1 MEKIQKSTY
10 MQSVDFPIEYTYQ
23 SFISQIL
30 GFQDPR
36 MFSRELGRCFAGSK
50 SSQPYQSPINPMAE
64 KITFGNVFK
73 QDPEAA
79 NSCAH

>member
-1 MEKIQKSTY
+1 MAKIQKSTY

-36 MFSRELGRCFAGSK
+36 MFSRE
-50 SSQPYQSPINPMAE
+50 
-64 KITFGNVFK
+64 
-73 QDPEAA
+73 
-79 NSCAH
+79 